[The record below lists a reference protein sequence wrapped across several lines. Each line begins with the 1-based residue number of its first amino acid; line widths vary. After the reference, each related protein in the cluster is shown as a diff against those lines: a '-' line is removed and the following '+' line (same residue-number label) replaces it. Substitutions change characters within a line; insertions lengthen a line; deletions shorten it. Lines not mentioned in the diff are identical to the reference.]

1 MSFDPKRRIQQAGAM
16 AQKYFVGAFRRY
28 QKLNLYGKA
37 FVWLMI
43 FFHIALVTVF
53 VKFGADRIF
62 QFLYD
67 SAQKLKA
74 MPSGWIILSAIII
87 ITSLP
92 PLVGGSTTLTV
103 CGFAYGAKAFSF
115 VAPAAC
121 IGAAFAFLTLRYF
134 FREKVRRF
142 TQRQEKWRALEAV
155 IAAKGLPLI
164 VLIRLAPLPWTYSNA
179 LFATIESVSFWQFM
193 VATVLYTPKLFIII
207 FIGSRVAKF
216 SDGQQRGEMDA
227 ASKWLNALSIALGV
241 SIGFGATWLVWRLT
255 DTEIRNM
262 KELPQDVDNMAADA
276 LRDAEAGAPLLA
288 DYSEEDELDG
298 DGALRLNDSSDSLTA
313 R

>member
-1 MSFDPKRRIQQAGAM
+1 MAFDAKRTVQQAGTM
-16 AQKYFVGAFRRY
+16 VQKYFVGAFRRY

-43 FFHIALVTVF
+43 FFHIALAAVLI
-53 VKFGADRIF
+53 KFGADKIF

-74 MPSGWIILSAIII
+74 MPAGWVILSAIII
-87 ITSLP
+87 VTSLP
-92 PLVGGSTTLTV
+92 PLVGGTTTLTV
-103 CGFAYGAKAFSF
+103 CGFAYGAKAFGF

-121 IGAAFAFLTLRYF
+121 IGAAFSFITLRYF

-142 TQRQEKWRALEAV
+142 TQKQEKWRALEAV

-164 VLIRLAPLPWTYSNA
+164 ILIRLAPLPWTYSNA
-179 LFATIESVSFWQFM
+179 LFASIESVSLWQFM
-193 VATVLYTPKLFIII
+193 VATVVFTPKIFIII

-227 ASKWLNALSIALGV
+227 ASKLLNALSIVLGV
-241 SIGFGATWLVWRLT
+241 AIGIAATWLVWRLT
-255 DTEIRNM
+255 DAEIRNM
-262 KELPQDVDNMAADA
+262 KELPQDVDDMAADA
-276 LRDAEAGAPLLA
+276 LRDAEAGAPLLG
-288 DYSEEDELDG
+288 DYSEEEMNG
-298 DGALRLNDSSDSLTA
+298 NGALRLNDSSDSISA

>member
-1 MSFDPKRRIQQAGAM
+1 MAFDTKRTIQQAGAM

-37 FVWLMI
+37 FVWFMI

-67 SAQKLKA
+67 SAQRLKA
-74 MPSGWIILSAIII
+74 MPTGWIILSAIII

-103 CGFAYGAKAFSF
+103 CGFAYGPKAFGF

-179 LFATIESVSFWQFM
+179 LFATIESVGFWQFM

-227 ASKWLNALSIALGV
+227 ASKWLNALSIALGA
-241 SIGFGATWLVWRLT
+241 SIGFGVTWLVWRLT
-255 DTEIRNM
+255 DAEIRNM

-276 LRDAEAGAPLLA
+276 LRDVEAGAPLLG
-288 DYSEEDELDG
+288 DYSEEDELSG
-298 DGALRLNDSSDSLTA
+298 DGALRLNDSSDSLTG